1 VEAIKRKNGIVEYVV
16 FDDEGHG
23 FTRKT
28 NRIYAYQRII
38 NFLDRYVKGGVTMSE
53 SGVAAAQRA

>member
-1 VEAIKRKNGIVEYVV
+1 MRKNGIVEYVV

-38 NFLDRYVKGGVTMSE
+38 NFLDRYLKDDVGAIE
-53 SGVAAAQRA
+53 RGVAAARA